1 MGNGTSQLVPFYVR
15 HFFCNVLCLIRRLTF
30 LFFAS
35 FQALLATELGPETW
49 TPGCPLWHF
58 LDDACVA
65 FSRNL
70 VFISLHRHSFCR
82 YAACL
87 MQEGAESLAKLLVEL
102 EPFNSVV

>member
-1 MGNGTSQLVPFYVR
+1 MLSDSKVYFSLLRKLSSTSSDGVRSGNLDA
-15 HFFCNVLCLIRRLTF
+15 RLPPC
-30 LFFAS
+30 
-35 FQALLATELGPETW
+35 GI
-49 TPGCPLWHF
+49 F

-87 MQEGAESLAKLLVEL
+87 MKEGAESLAKLLVEL